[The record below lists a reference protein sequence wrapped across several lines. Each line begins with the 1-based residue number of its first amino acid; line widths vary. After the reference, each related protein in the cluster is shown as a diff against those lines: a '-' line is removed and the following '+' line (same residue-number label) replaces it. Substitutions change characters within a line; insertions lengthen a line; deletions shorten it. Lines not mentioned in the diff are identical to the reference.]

1 MPLEEGTCIQDKKEI
16 MIPQDS
22 KVTTMD
28 SSEII
33 TPQEV
38 VEIMTPQDSKVTTMD
53 SSEIMTPKDKV
64 TTKDSRE
71 IIMPQT
77 KGAFHK
83 EIGGIMDLLGKEI
96 IRETTGIILPPMVET
111 MGKVEFHQDLTSEKV
126 QFQIITGCNPSIVSK
141 GVCKEVV
148 VQPSIVSKGVCTEVV
163 VTTDLNKMVHH
174 SKIMVLQG

>member
-53 SSEIMTPKDKV
+53 SSEIITPKDKV

-111 MGKVEFHQDLTSEKV
+111 MGKVEILAMDNVTQVKV
-126 QFQIITGCNPSIVSK
+126 RGPCKWSRGACKQSK
-141 GVCKEVV
+141 G
-148 VQPSIVSKGVCTEVV
+148 T
-163 VTTDLNKMVHH
+163 LHH
-174 SKIMVLQG
+174 WDNQGGQTK